1 MKLLRSKIFLM
12 LFLFVAFLPSAV
24 EGGIFT
30 DMLLSPNNGEYISSV
45 PSSTAIFQKNL
56 GVANPVQWARKL
68 PGPGSSEQFLSS
80 ISWKNTRNDFL
91 KNYGRSSQVRQYLDY
106 QEYLFRKSIKI
117 NNKAHFRSLDVK
129 GNLAESLMDDFY
141 LKDGWEIIDGKR
153 GRNGFDGLYVKRS
166 KNGTVIDWIA
176 TDAKSGSSKLN
187 MTSRGM
193 QLSPEWVDGNL
204 KDLLAM
210 AQEEYKKMPSEAA
223 KQRIADLKQIMRVQG
238 RRPRVFTMKIGQYD
252 GKIQYRIE
260 NIGIDGRP
268 VGKPMFV
275 DMQAARTGTMQ
286 QLVYKNLEHHISIYD
301 PKGAA
306 ALVKK
311 IERGF
316 KRGTI
321 KNDSDLY
328 RFIKREIPD
337 KKLARAV
344 AQELGEEPPRGS
356 LAGALGEKISKNSG
370 IIISATVVAGFII
383 AHDAMRDGITSDT
396 FIKAGIASSATV
408 VTAIALDYGMNV
420 AVRFASEQIARYVLS
435 QSGKRVTERA
445 VSNLA
450 SKLAPTVSRALGG
463 TLQVAFALYF
473 IGDTIYNYN
482 MGNMTQ
488 TDMIVNVSIVAL
500 TTAGTVFFTCTKGG
514 ATVGAFIG
522 SFFGPAGTAAG
533 GTIGTAIGV
542 TIGVIG
548 GVATGGY
555 TWYVENKKQERLLA
569 ETRERANWETKN
581 NKERLDSMICELEQ
595 KSEQDRISA
604 WKGLLPVY

>member
-1 MKLLRSKIFLM
+1 MLL
-12 LFLFVAFLPSAV
+12 LFAVFLPSAV

-30 DMLLSPNNGEYISSV
+30 DIFLSPNNGRGTSNIPTTTV
-45 PSSTAIFQKNL
+45 IFQKNL
-56 GVANPVQWARKL
+56 GVANPVQWARGL
-68 PGPGSSEQFLSS
+68 PGPGNTEHFLTS
-80 ISWKNTRNDFL
+80 ITWKNTRSDFL
-91 KNYGRSSQVRQYLDY
+91 KNYGRSSQVQQYLDY
-106 QEYLFRKSIKI
+106 QEYLFRRAIKI

-141 LKDGWEIIDGKR
+141 LKEGWEIIDGKR

-166 KNGTVIDWIA
+166 KNGTIIDWIA
-176 TDAKSGSSKLN
+176 SDAKSGSSKLN

-193 QLSPEWVDGNL
+193 QLSQEWVDGNL
-204 KDLLAM
+204 KDLLAI
-210 AQEEYKKMPSEAA
+210 AQEEYQKMPSEAA
-223 KQRIADLKQIMRVQG
+223 KQRIADLKQIMRIQG
-238 RRPRVFTMKIGQYD
+238 RRPRVFTMKIEQYN

-260 NIGIDGRP
+260 NIGVDGRP

-275 DMQAARTGTMQ
+275 DMQAAKTGTMQ

-301 PKGAA
+301 PKGAT

-344 AQELGEEPPRGS
+344 VEELGEEPPRGS
-356 LAGALGEKISKNSG
+356 LAGALGKKISKNSG
-370 IIISATVVAGFII
+370 IVISAMVVAGFII
-383 AHDAMRDGITSDT
+383 AHDTMRDGITSDT
-396 FIKAGIASSATV
+396 FIKAGIASSATI
-408 VTAIALDYGMNV
+408 VTAIALDYGMNI
-420 AVRFASEQIARYVLS
+420 AARFASEQIARYVLS
-435 QSGKRVTERA
+435 QSGKRVTEKA

-450 SKLAPTVSRALGG
+450 SILKPTVTRALGG

-500 TTAGTVFFTCTKGG
+500 TTVGTVFFTCTKGG

-533 GTIGTAIGV
+533 GMIGTAIGV

-569 ETRERANWETKN
+569 ETRKRADWETKN
-581 NKERLDSMICELEQ
+581 NKERLDLLIQELEQ
-595 KSEQDRISA
+595 KSKQDRTAA
-604 WKGLLPVY
+604 WNRLLPAY